1 MEKKHP
7 TIDNPSAGSAAISQN
22 PDAAGGEN
30 RRISSLTD
38 DTRRLLSWYDE
49 NRRDLPWR
57 KDPTPYH
64 VWLSEIMLQ
73 QTRAAVVK
81 EYYTRFLAALPDIP
95 ALASAAEDTC
105 AKLWQGLG
113 YYSRVRNLQKAARI
127 ITLEYGG
134 EMPGTPEELKKLPGI
149 GDYTA
154 AAVASIAFGYP
165 APAIDGNLL
174 RVFARKTCLPDNIKS
189 KEAKAAALTYYEAAI
204 PRDRPGDYNQ
214 ALMDLGASVCLP
226 NGKPDCSACPWQNT
240 CRAHETGT
248 ETDFPVM
255 PPKAPRRRTRK
266 TVFLITD
273 GERIL
278 LRRRPKSGLLA
289 GLFEL
294 PNADDLP
301 AAEDAAY
308 TAVLALLNGQKNTGI
323 PGRSHRSGSVLPE
336 PPAPAAA
343 LLMPLGPAKHIF
355 THREWDMTGWAV
367 GADLRKFPLRC
378 TRSGE
383 LFAASLPEIRSE
395 YSIPSAF
402 RAYMERLPEAMAAAR
417 SLKLPSANDSGES
430 GLLRR

>member
-1 MEKKHP
+1 
-7 TIDNPSAGSAAISQN
+7 
-22 PDAAGGEN
+22 
-30 RRISSLTD
+30 
-38 DTRRLLSWYDE
+38 
-49 NRRDLPWR
+49 
-57 KDPTPYH
+57 
-64 VWLSEIMLQ
+64 
-73 QTRAAVVK
+73 
-81 EYYTRFLAALPDIP
+81 
-95 ALASAAEDTC
+95 
-105 AKLWQGLG
+105 
-113 YYSRVRNLQKAARI
+113 
-127 ITLEYGG
+127 
-134 EMPGTPEELKKLPGI
+134 
-149 GDYTA
+149 
-154 AAVASIAFGYP
+154 
-165 APAIDGNLL
+165 
-174 RVFARKTCLPDNIKS
+174 
-189 KEAKAAALTYYEAAI
+189 
-204 PRDRPGDYNQ
+204 
-214 ALMDLGASVCLP
+214 MDLGASVCLP

-383 LFAASLPEIRSE
+383 LFAASLPGDSVGIFDSQRLPGLYGAAAGGDGGGS
-395 YSIPSAF
+395 
-402 RAYMERLPEAMAAAR
+402 LPEAPLLPMTPGRADFCGGKPMLQRTALPFPLSAHCIQKYTFFRGNEELQLVHTNSLQQRGKYEFYHNVYSGSAPDYLADCGHECFENTGVEGLPDRFGAHLGGGTDLLEAA
-417 SLKLPSANDSGES
+417 PSSHCHGSGRRRCECPLADYHRYS
-430 GLLRR
+430 GRPLRV